1 MKKMKSVL
9 AMVMVVASL
18 CTLLVGCGGGSGSGS
33 DALVGTWVM
42 SESGISV
49 DLMTLNKDGTGTML
63 GDTLEI
69 KWSATDKE
77 ITLEMDGQKEST
89 AYTLKGDELTL
100 EIEGT
105 NYTLTK
111 KK

>member
-9 AMVMVVASL
+9 AMVLVVASL
-18 CTLLVGCGGGSGSGS
+18 CTLLVGCGGNSGGS

-42 SESGISV
+42 SQSGISV
-49 DLMTLNKDGTGTML
+49 DLLTLNKDGTGSML

-89 AYTLKGDELTL
+89 SYTLKGNELTL

-105 NYTLTK
+105 SYTLTK
-111 KK
+111 K